1 MVLTAQTGV
10 TPAEAQHLSVPQ
22 IRPEPGPVELMPPS
36 EPRVGDY
43 PAGLAEL
50 PSLGPGCDGCSSPFS
65 GTTLGAV
72 GSGSCLPCSGRL
84 CVPGQSSCSPCV
96 GKTRIG
102 RFLCGIYEALCCP
115 DPCYEPEWIPLADAS
130 FFCEAARPVSRQCLR
145 WDAGLSM
152 VLPDRAEYFW
162 ARADGHGKGPSP
174 VAPHLSERSLTY
186 NEMSLYTE
194 TSSGKFALFVNQ
206 PYRSVVTQDGPD
218 NAGFGALDM
227 GTKTLIFDCQL
238 LQISFLFRTYMPMGN
253 PSQGLGNGHVS
264 LEPSLIFG
272 LYLSPKMYLQTQIS
286 EWIPIGG
293 DSLYEGAI
301 LRYQLSVN
309 RVLFQPLCDVPLIG
323 TFEIST
329 WSFQDG
335 AYTDPVL
342 GTRRASADTY
352 VSMGPGLRL
361 FVRDRI
367 DFGVGAVLSLTEDHF
382 AETLIRSEFRWRF

>member
-1 MVLTAQTGV
+1 
-10 TPAEAQHLSVPQ
+10 
-22 IRPEPGPVELMPPS
+22 
-36 EPRVGDY
+36 
-43 PAGLAEL
+43 
-50 PSLGPGCDGCSSPFS
+50 
-65 GTTLGAV
+65 
-72 GSGSCLPCSGRL
+72 
-84 CVPGQSSCSPCV
+84 
-96 GKTRIG
+96 
-102 RFLCGIYEALCCP
+102 
-115 DPCYEPEWIPLADAS
+115 
-130 FFCEAARPVSRQCLR
+130 
-145 WDAGLSM
+145 M